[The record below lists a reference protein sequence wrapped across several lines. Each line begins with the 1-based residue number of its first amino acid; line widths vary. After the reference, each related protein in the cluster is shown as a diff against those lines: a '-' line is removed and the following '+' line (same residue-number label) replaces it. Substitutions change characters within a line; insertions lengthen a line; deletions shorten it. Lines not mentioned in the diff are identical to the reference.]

1 LTTDCYGAGHDTFE
15 IEVLKTIQW
24 QQQQRKVQDIS
35 HVVGLEDTFQL
46 TGPNRVHQAL
56 VMPKIL
62 GCSLHG
68 QARRFP
74 DRRIP
79 VQIMKEITR
88 QLLVRLAFL
97 HNDCRVIHTDLHSK
111 NICFDLRP
119 DEVKRMAAGESAD
132 EVTPTITEEQ
142 PGNIRIIDFG
152 VASYVDKHMTE
163 IIQPEHLR
171 APEAFLGAPWG
182 PSVDIWSLGCLV
194 IEFVK
199 GHVAFPG
206 SASKKGTW
214 TSEDDHLAQHMEV
227 LGPMPAELLKR
238 GTKTSQYF
246 DEEGSL
252 LRIPDLKLTSLER
265 CIDGTRGIL
274 RRPHDMAAE
283 EVPVFVDFLRGALT
297 LDPDH
302 RRSAKELLQH
312 EWLRDVMSTTAADE
326 TGSDLAIR
334 NHYDETKLEERGVES
349 AVVTS
354 ALSEH
359 GSKTH
364 WTVDF
369 FTEGGSLLTTHHVP
383 R

>member
-132 EVTPTITEEQ
+132 EVTPTIT
-142 PGNIRIIDFG
+142 
-152 VASYVDKHMTE
+152 
-163 IIQPEHLR
+163 
-171 APEAFLGAPWG
+171 
-182 PSVDIWSLGCLV
+182 VDIWSLGCLV